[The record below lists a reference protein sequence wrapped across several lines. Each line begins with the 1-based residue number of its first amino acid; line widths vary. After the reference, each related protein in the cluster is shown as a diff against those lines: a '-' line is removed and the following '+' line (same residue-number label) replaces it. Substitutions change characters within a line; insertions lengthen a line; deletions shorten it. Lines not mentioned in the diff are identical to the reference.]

1 MKRAFM
7 EQAATIGELRR
18 GLVSGLRRRD
28 SPERWERGRVT
39 EQLEEIMEWRDGCE
53 GVIGGRKRR
62 YKRSDEA
69 VSSRR
74 ERWEEQNRRTM
85 DGK

>member
-62 YKRSDEA
+62 YERSNEA
-69 VSSRR
+69 VSTGRKG
-74 ERWEEQNRRTM
+74 WEEQNRRVM

>member
-28 SPERWERGRVT
+28 SPKKWERGSVT
-39 EQLEEIMEWRDGCE
+39 EQ
-53 GVIGGRKRR
+53 GVIGGRKMR
-62 YKRSDEA
+62 YERSNEA
-69 VSSRR
+69 MSTGR
-74 ERWEEQNRRTM
+74 EGWEEQNRRVM